1 MTIDIRMIRDR
12 LPQQIADLESEARQ
26 EGYRHITRLI
36 DEWSAGDV
44 RFEGNGERL
53 LGAYGACR
61 RRGHDRRSGHV
72 GGVADAAFLYQS
84 RNARARHRPDA
95 CPGRCGCGVSISV
108 PQCAGAASAGCL
120 PWHCSTM
127 RGRAAASSPFM
138 RETMARR
145 NSGSRSDFRPTGSAD
160 THIVSICMGR
170 ASRPDLVEADGLARQ
185 QPLDIGNIE
194 RRQPGARL
202 AQGG

>member
-72 GGVADAAFLYQS
+72 RGVADAAFLYQS
-84 RNARARHRPDA
+84 RNARVRHRPDA
-95 CPGRCGCGVSISV
+95 CPGTARPCAVVLLHRHRSCGKRWRGEILGVARISGQRAV
-108 PQCAGAASAGCL
+108 RTHTSFRSAWVELHAPISLRRMAWRASSR
-120 PWHCSTM
+120 STSAISSADSPAPGL
-127 RGRAAASSPFM
+127 RRAA
-138 RETMARR
+138 
-145 NSGSRSDFRPTGSAD
+145 
-160 THIVSICMGR
+160 
-170 ASRPDLVEADGLARQ
+170 DLIT
-185 QPLDIGNIE
+185 P
-194 RRQPGARL
+194 RL
-202 AQGG
+202 ASTYLREARPMPCCCS